1 MGDGAGVE
9 AEQEVAVDEREA
21 DESDENGLE
30 EQGLREESDES
41 GEDGL
46 AEQDELDES
55 DESDEVDF
63 AQALRRGGAKV
74 DAKAVVLKVLESGRN
89 SDKLANALSLL
100 TSLS

>member
-1 MGDGAGVE
+1 MADGAGGE

-30 EQGLREESDES
+30 DQDRSEESDES

-46 AEQDELDES
+46 ADQVELDES
-55 DESDEVDF
+55 DESD
-63 AQALRRGGAKV
+63 
-74 DAKAVVLKVLESGRN
+74 AKAVVLKELKSGRN
-89 SDKLANALSLL
+89 SEKLANALGLL